1 LPLWRGIA
9 NPAQALQRLKGR
21 HLGFA
26 PDEAHRRGGVPFLE
40 KWGWLAG
47 GPAKM
52 AATNKCLAQSN
63 KSPHRT
69 NATKKRKG
77 PCCVDARHDRQSSR
91 QPRTTTMTRLLIC
104 TATILALTASANAQ
118 SVVPLS
124 DRGRFHGYVGAKPH
138 WCTWSA
144 AKVCTAWRAR
154 GGKFICPPGNM
165 SMSCRLQ
172 RGV

>member
-1 LPLWRGIA
+1 
-9 NPAQALQRLKGR
+9 
-21 HLGFA
+21 
-26 PDEAHRRGGVPFLE
+26 
-40 KWGWLAG
+40 
-47 GPAKM
+47 M
-52 AATNKCLAQSN
+52 KCL
-63 KSPHRT
+63 
-69 NATKKRKG
+69 
-77 PCCVDARHDRQSSR
+77 
-91 QPRTTTMTRLLIC
+91 LLC

-144 AKVCTAWRAR
+144 AKVCTAWRVR